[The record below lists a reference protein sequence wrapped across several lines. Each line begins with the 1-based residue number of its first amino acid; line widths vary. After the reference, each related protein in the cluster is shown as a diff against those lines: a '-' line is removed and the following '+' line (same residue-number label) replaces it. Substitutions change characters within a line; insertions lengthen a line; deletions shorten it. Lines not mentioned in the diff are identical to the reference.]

1 MEATEV
7 RLASVEFVSWISSNG
22 IDSPSDW
29 QTLRLD
35 DEALVTLQLAMI
47 SDPQAGRV
55 VEGTGGL
62 RKLRFAPASWKTGKS
77 GGARICYVY
86 FEEFSV
92 IYLLRAYAKNERDD
106 LDESEKDAIRKLIL
120 KINGDLAKKT
130 MP

>member
-1 MEATEV
+1 M
-7 RLASVEFVSWISSNG
+7 SSNG